1 MILIKNA
8 HIVNEG
14 EAFYGSLLIDNDT
27 IKRVFRSGEPVP
39 HCETSSVIDVNGAY
53 LIPGV
58 IDTHVHFRDP
68 GFPAKADFET
78 ESRAA
83 VAGGVTSVLD
93 MPNTKP
99 QTTSLEAWQ
108 GKMDMAAA
116 KSFCNYGFFIGATN
130 DNLEELKSA
139 DYSKICGVKLFLGSS
154 TGGMLVDD
162 KPLLQRIFSEV
173 PALIMVHAEDE
184 QIIAS
189 NREHFSKL
197 YGESVPIECHNLVRS
212 AEACYKASAYAVE
225 LAEQTGARLHLAH
238 VSTERELT
246 LLHNAPAVSKNITAE
261 TCPHYLYFSDADYK
275 RLSARIKCN
284 PAIKTAQDREALIRA
299 LSTERID
306 TIGTDHAP
314 HLLSD
319 KEGYL
324 FKAASGMPSIQFS
337 LVAMMELVN
346 RGALTIETL
355 VEKMCH
361 NPARIFRIKERGFI
375 REGYKADVTLI
386 DKSVKTIVKPE
397 IILSKCGWSPY
408 ENMEFRSSVTMT
420 IINGNIAYH
429 DGKTFKGAAAAL
441 EFCSKP

>member
-14 EAFYGSLLIDNDT
+14 ETFTGSVLIEND
-27 IKRVFRSGEPVP
+27 IISKIIRKGKPVP
-39 HCETSSVIDVNGAY
+39 HCDTCSVIDAKGLT

-68 GFPAKADFET
+68 GFPEKADFET

-99 QTTSLEAWQ
+99 QTTSVEAWQ

-116 KSFCNYGFFIGATN
+116 KSYCNYGFFIGATN

-154 TGGMLVDD
+154 TGGMLVSDGST
-162 KPLLQRIFSEV
+162 LEQIFRDV

-184 QIIAS
+184 AVIAK
-189 NREHFSKL
+189 NKEHYLKL
-197 YGESVPIECHNLVRS
+197 YGDKVPIECHPAVRS
-212 AEACYKASAYAVE
+212 VEACYKASSYAVG
-225 LAEQTGARLHLAH
+225 LAKKYGTRLHVAH
-238 VSTERELT
+238 VSTEKELELFANKPIT
-246 LLHNAPAVSKNITAE
+246 DKCITAE
-261 TCPHYLYFSDADYK
+261 TCPHYLYFCDLDYK
-275 RLSARIKCN
+275 RLGARIKCN
-284 PAIKTAQDREALIRA
+284 PAIKSLADKKSLLRE
-299 LSTERID
+299 LSSNKID

-324 FKAASGMPSIQFS
+324 FSAASGMPSVQFS
-337 LVAMMELVN
+337 LQSMINLVDK
-346 RGALTIETL
+346 GFLTIENL

-361 NPARIFRIKERGFI
+361 NPAQIFRIKDRGFI
-375 REGYKADVTLI
+375 REGYKADLTLI
-386 DKSVKTIVKPE
+386 NRDGKEVVNSLKV
-397 IILSKCGWSPY
+397 LSKCGWTPY
-408 ENMEFRSSVTMT
+408 EDMEFHSSVAMT
-420 IINGNIAYH
+420 IVNGQVVY
-429 DGKTFKGAAAAL
+429 DGSDFITRCPQPLTYG
-441 EFCSKP
+441 S

>member
-14 EAFYGSLLIDNDT
+14 ETFTGSVLIEND
-27 IKRVFRSGEPVP
+27 IISKIIRKGRPVP
-39 HCETSSVIDVNGAY
+39 QCETCSVIDAKGLT

-68 GFPAKADFET
+68 GFPDKADFET

-99 QTTSLEAWQ
+99 QTTSVEAWQ
-108 GKMDMAAA
+108 GKMDMAAT
-116 KSFCNYGFFIGATN
+116 KSYCNYGFFIGATN

-154 TGGMLVDD
+154 TGGMLVSNGST
-162 KPLLQRIFSEV
+162 LEQIFRDV

-184 QIIAS
+184 AVIAK
-189 NREHFSKL
+189 NKEHYLKL
-197 YGESVPIECHNLVRS
+197 YGDNVPIECHPAVRS
-212 AEACYKASAYAVE
+212 VEACDKASSYAVG
-225 LAEQTGARLHLAH
+225 LAKKYGTRLHVAH
-238 VSTERELT
+238 VSTEKELE
-246 LLHNAPAVSKNITAE
+246 LLSNKPIAEKNITAE
-261 TCPHYLYFSDADYK
+261 TCPHYLYFCDLDYK
-275 RLSARIKCN
+275 RLGARIKCN
-284 PAIKTAQDREALIRA
+284 PAIKSLADKKSLLRE
-299 LSTERID
+299 LSSNKID

-324 FKAASGMPSIQFS
+324 FSAASGMPSVQFS
-337 LVAMMELVN
+337 LQAMINLVDK
-346 RGALTIETL
+346 GFLTIENL

-361 NPARIFRIKERGFI
+361 NPAQIFRIKDRGFI
-375 REGYKADVTLI
+375 REGYKADLTLI
-386 DKSVKTIVKPE
+386 NRDRKEVVNSLKV
-397 IILSKCGWSPY
+397 LSKCGWTPY
-408 ENMEFRSSVTMT
+408 EDIEFHSSVAMT
-420 IINGNIAYH
+420 IVNGQVVY
-429 DGKTFKGAAAAL
+429 DGSDFITRCPEPLTFDA
-441 EFCSKP
+441 